1 MTHNDIVQK
10 LWNLCDVLRDD
21 GINYSDYVTE
31 LVLLLFIKMV
41 HENTEAG
48 ILKKH
53 PLPEGCRW
61 TDLNNKSGINL
72 LDDYK
77 RILLSLSSGRDGT
90 GRLIHTDPLI
100 SAVYADAQTRLR
112 EPRHLEQ
119 MIKTLDQIDW
129 FSAQQDGLGDLYEG
143 LLEKNANETKSGA
156 GQYFTPRALIN
167 SVVRCLKPRP
177 GELIQDPAAGTAGFL
192 TAADQYIK
200 EHTDDLADLDAQQQL
215 FQQNKAFV
223 GIELVPGTRRL
234 ALMNCLLHGMEGDD
248 EGVVHLGN
256 ALGQAG
262 ASLAKADVI
271 LANPPF
277 GTSKGGDASIT
288 RDDLTFKTNNKQL
301 AFLQHIYRNLK
312 PGGRAAVVLPDNVL
326 FEAGVGTDVRRD
338 LMDKCNLHTILRLPT
353 GIFYAQGVKTNVLFF
368 TKGSAADKYQEE
380 GCTENVWV
388 YDLRTNM
395 PSFGK
400 RTPFG
405 EQHLK
410 PFEAV
415 YDAQGSANVAGGRT
429 PGATGDAF
437 TNVLSAR
444 QEGEW
449 SFNAEEITVDAE
461 ASEENQGVSDDRLA
475 KSRWRCFSRE
485 WIRDTKGD
493 SLDIS
498 WLKDSES
505 VDAANLPEPSV
516 LAGEAMSEL
525 VQAMSELDNLMRE
538 LGAEEEAYGQRVLL
552 KEVMGEVK

>member
-1 MTHNDIVQK
+1 MTNNDIVQK

-48 ILKKH
+48 TLKKH

-61 TDLNNKSGINL
+61 TDLNGKSGINL
-72 LDDYK
+72 LNDYK
-77 RILLSLSSGRDGT
+77 RILLSLSTGKDGDGT
-90 GRLIHTDPLI
+90 LVHDDPLI
-100 SAVYADAQTRLR
+100 SAIYADAQTRLR

-129 FSAQQDGLGDLYEG
+129 FSAQKDGLGDLYEG

-167 SVVRCLKPRP
+167 TMVRCLKPQP
-177 GELIQDPAAGTAGFL
+177 GERIQDPAAGTAGFL
-192 TAADQYIK
+192 IAAHEYIK
-200 EHTDDLADLDAQQQL
+200 GQTDDLYDLTTEQ
-215 FQQNKAFV
+215 KAFQTTKAYV

-234 ALMNCLLHGMEGDD
+234 ALMNCLLHGMEGDA

-256 ALGQAG
+256 ALGQTGAG
-262 ASLAKADVI
+262 LEKADVI

-288 RDDLTFKTNNKQL
+288 RDDLTYKTSNKQL

-338 LMDKCNLHTILRLPT
+338 LMNKCNLHTILRLPT

-368 TKGSAADKYQEE
+368 TKGSASDKHQEE
-380 GCTENVWV
+380 NCTENVWV

-405 EQHLK
+405 DPHLK

-415 YDAQGSANVAGGRT
+415 YGESPN
-429 PGATGDAF
+429 GD
-437 TNVLSAR
+437 SER
-444 QEGEW
+444 KEGEY
-449 SFNAEEITVDAE
+449 SFH
-461 ASEENQGVSDDRLA
+461 SEDIELPEHSDENEGIDPRLA
-475 KSRWRCFSRE
+475 HSRWRSFSRQ
-485 WIRDTKGD
+485 WIAEHKGD

-498 WLKDSES
+498 WLKDSDS

-516 LAGEAMSEL
+516 LAGEATGEL
-525 VQAMSELDNLMRE
+525 VQALGELDALMRE
-538 LGAEEEAYGQRVLL
+538 LGAEDEADGAKVLL
-552 KEVMGEVK
+552 GEVMGEAGL

>member
-1 MTHNDIVQK
+1 MTNNNIVQK

-41 HENTEAG
+41 HENTEAET
-48 ILKKH
+48 LDKH
-53 PLPEGCRW
+53 TLPEGCRW
-61 TDLNNKSGINL
+61 TDLNNQSGINL
-72 LDDYK
+72 LNDYK
-77 RILLSLSSGRDGT
+77 RILLSLST
-90 GRLIHTDPLI
+90 GKDAEGNQVHEDPLI
-100 SAVYADAQTRLR
+100 SAIYADAQTRLR

-167 SVVRCLKPRP
+167 SMVRCIRPQP
-177 GELIQDPAAGTAGFL
+177 GEVIQDPAAGTAGFL
-192 TAADQYIK
+192 IAADQYIK
-200 EHTDDLADLDAQQQL
+200 EQTDDLYELNDKDKN
-215 FQQNKAFV
+215 FQKNKAFIGV
-223 GIELVPGTRRL
+223 ELVPSTRRL

-262 ASLAKADVI
+262 AGLAKADII

-277 GTSKGGDASIT
+277 GVGKGGDASIT
-288 RDDLTFKTNNKQL
+288 RDDLVYKTNNKQL

-326 FEAGVGTDVRRD
+326 FEAGVGTEVRRD
-338 LMDKCNLHTILRLPT
+338 LMNKCNLHTILRLPT
-353 GIFYAQGVKTNVLFF
+353 GIFYAAGVKTNVLFF
-368 TKGSAADKYQEE
+368 TKGSTSDKLQDEN
-380 GCTENVWV
+380 CTQNVWV

-405 EQHLK
+405 DSHLA
-410 PFEAV
+410 PFEQV
-415 YDAQGSANVAGGRT
+415 FGEKPDGSSKRN
-429 PGATGDAF
+429 
-437 TNVLSAR
+437 
-444 QEGEW
+444 EGEY
-449 SFNAEEITVDAE
+449 SFGAEQIAVDKEAVAE
-461 ASEENQGVSDDRLA
+461 NKNVDDKLLH
-475 KSRWRCFSRE
+475 SRWRCFSRD
-485 WIRDTKGD
+485 WISNTKGD

-498 WLKDSES
+498 WLKDKDS
-505 VDAANLPEPSV
+505 VDAADLPEPAV
-516 LAGEAMSEL
+516 LAREAKDELEAALIELDALLAALGEA
-525 VQAMSELDNLMRE
+525 Q
-538 LGAEEEAYGQRVLL
+538 
-552 KEVMGEVK
+552 